1 MDFISRQDAREYI
14 NSKITE
20 LPKARKKGY
29 VCPLCQNGTGED
41 GDGITSK
48 DGKHYHCFK
57 CGFSGDYLD
66 FLKEQNNTDENG
78 IFEMYGVTIRGDWM
92 QQWTAPK
99 QQTKPTAEQETDY
112 TDYFLQAEEQ
122 ILSSREAQDYLHGRG
137 LTDETIQKYH
147 IGYDAAWMSPAAI
160 KNGSTVYPSKR
171 IIIPTGNSSYIARAI
186 NDDVPKRYQKMKEG
200 SSKIYQLE
208 QLYDD
213 ENEPVFIVEGE
224 IDALSILQSG
234 YKAIGL
240 GSLSN
245 IPQLLKEIER
255 RAPEKPI
262 VISLDNDDDP
272 DPEKRKM
279 KRENIEKQNNKIQM
293 ALNAVGVKS
302 VVSSVS
308 GLFKDANEYLQNDP
322 DGFRKE
328 LERNYNRMR
337 KPHNVSDYL
346 FTGFL
351 SDVLKNETAQKPK
364 TGFKMIDDGLNG
376 GLYPGLYVIGAI
388 PSIGKTTF
396 VLQMADNLA
405 ADENDVIFFSL
416 EQSRFELTS
425 KSLSRMI
432 FESEYDRTGNGNN
445 FDVTSISI
453 RQGKYKNQVMDAAEK
468 YSKKIGNRMSIVSG
482 NFSVNISYIKKYV
495 SAYMERNNTQPVVII
510 DYLQVLQPE
519 KDENGKNIRFFG
531 TKDFTEYNLTELKK
545 FSAEKEIP
553 IIVISA
559 LNRENYILPLDFKSF
574 RETSGIEYTADFV
587 GGLQY
592 QVLTQEQIF
601 TDEKGTAEKRK
612 KLSQEKQKYPRKIEF
627 VCLKNRPGNLFTCGF
642 EYYTRGDC
650 FRQDE
655 NYDYG
660 DDVRNLTHGT
670 GKKRKADF

>member
-1 MDFISRQDAREYI
+1 MDFINRQDARDYI
-14 NSKITE
+14 NSRIIE
-20 LPKARKKGY
+20 LPRAQKKGY
-29 VCPLCQNGTGED
+29 VCPLCSNGTGED

-48 DGKHYHCFK
+48 DGKHYKCFR

-78 IFEMYGVTIRGDWM
+78 IFEMFGVTIRGDWM
-92 QQWTAPK
+92 QQRTAPEPE
-99 QQTKPTAEQETDY
+99 TELTAEQRIDY
-112 TDYFLQAEEQ
+112 SDYFLQAEEK
-122 ILSSREAQDYLHGRG
+122 LLRSGEALDYLHGRG
-137 LTDETIQKYH
+137 LTDETIRKYH
-147 IGYDAAWMSPAAI
+147 IGYDSEWISPTAHR
-160 KNGSTVYPSKR
+160 NGKKVFPSKR
-171 IIIPTGNSSYIARAI
+171 IIIPTESGSYVARAI
-186 NDDVPKRYQKMKEG
+186 DDDVPKRYQKMKEG
-200 SSKIYQLE
+200 SSRIYQLE

-224 IDALSILQSG
+224 LDALSILQSG

-255 RAPEKPI
+255 RSPAKPI
-262 VISLDNDDDP
+262 IISLDNENE
-272 DPEKRKM
+272 PE
-279 KRENIEKQNNKIQM
+279 KRENIEKQSNKIQM
-293 ALNAVGVKS
+293 ALDAVGS
-302 VVSSVS
+302 RSIISNIS
-308 GLFKDANEYLQNDP
+308 GIFKDANEFLQNDP
-322 DGFRKE
+322 DGFQKE
-328 LERNYNRMR
+328 LNRNYNRMR

-351 SDVLKNETAQKPK
+351 SDVSKNEAAQRPK
-364 TGFKMIDDGLNG
+364 TGFSIIDESLNG
-376 GLYPGLYVIGAI
+376 GLYPGLYAIGAI

-405 ADENDVIFFSL
+405 ADGNDVIFFSL

-425 KSLSRMI
+425 KSLAREI
-432 FESEYDRTGNGNN
+432 FMEEFNRTGNGDDFN
-445 FDVTSISI
+445 VTSINI
-453 RQGKYKNQVMDAAEK
+453 RQGKYKKQVMDAAEK
-468 YSKKIGNRMSIVSG
+468 YSKKIGNRMSVISG

-495 SAYMERNNTQPVVII
+495 AAYMERNNTQPVVII

-545 FSAEKEIP
+545 FSAEKDIP

-559 LNRENYILPLDFKSF
+559 LNRENYTLPLDFKSF

-592 QVLTQEQIF
+592 QIQT
-601 TDEKGTAEKRK
+601 TDKTFIQDTGTAEKRK
-612 KLSQEKQKYPRKIEF
+612 KLSEARGAYPRKIEF

-650 FRQDE
+650 FLQDE
-655 NYDYG
+655 IFDYRE
-660 DDVRNLTHGT
+660 DVRNLMQKT
-670 GKKRKADF
+670 GRKLKANF